1 MEQWLTEFLS
11 SHGPLILY
19 CLTFLILILCGMGL
33 PFPEEATFLAAGFAC
48 AKIEGADV
56 WILCVVGVIGILAGD
71 TIPFYAGYRYGNAF
85 LNHRLFRR
93 FLTLANLERT
103 RQFFRKRGARA
114 VFIARFLAGL
124 RMPTFFMSGTMGVS
138 YGTFLFWDGLG
149 ALISCPTSIWLAH
162 TYGEDVTKL
171 IKESNLLI
179 TIVVGLIV
187 AYALFR
193 HWRAGKRAASEPAK
207 PPENAAED
215 RKAATNAQELR
226 H

>member
-1 MEQWLTEFLS
+1 VEQWLTEFFS

-19 CLTFLILILCGMGL
+19 CLTFLVLILCGLGL
-33 PFPEEATFLAAGFAC
+33 PVPEEATFLAAGFAC
-48 AKIEGADV
+48 GKIAGANV
-56 WILCVVGVIGILAGD
+56 WILCVIGVLGILAGD
-71 TIPFYAGYRYGNAF
+71 TIPFYAGYRYGNDF

-93 FLTLANLERT
+93 FLTPANLERT

-124 RMPTFFMSGTMGVS
+124 RMPTFFMSGTMGVT

-162 TYGEDVTKL
+162 TFGEDVRQL
-171 IKESNLLI
+171 IKESNLFITVFLGLLI
-179 TIVVGLIV
+179 
-187 AYALFR
+187 AYALYR
-193 HWRAGKRAASEPAK
+193 HWRAGKNAASNPEKPAESAAGDGK
-207 PPENAAED
+207 P
-215 RKAATNAQELR
+215 ATNAQELR